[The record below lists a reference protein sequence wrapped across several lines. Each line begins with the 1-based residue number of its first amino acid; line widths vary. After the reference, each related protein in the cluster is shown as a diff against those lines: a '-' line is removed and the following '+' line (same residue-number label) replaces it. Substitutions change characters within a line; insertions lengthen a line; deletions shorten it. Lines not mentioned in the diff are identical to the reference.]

1 MANMDDYSR
10 AKNQAKESGETTE
23 AALGVNNN
31 SENDDDDL
39 TGTRDDVDAA
49 LNRANSACEP
59 ARTPAAAE
67 TDSLYHLFD
76 GDGSDIDESTS
87 ELTSNLPVFPN
98 VASAIS
104 SSSFHGLLGT
114 VAQTTASVAVESRRH
129 ISAVFAI
136 SLGELQ
142 RFVNDTLND
151 ETEPHRSEPFGN
163 VRPTEVIALLENEL
177 ENVCEWSPLP
187 PQPPPNNVSPSPPLR
202 SYASIMEVSRAF
214 TLNHRRYRQKSCD

>member
-98 VASAIS
+98 VASAIP
-104 SSSFHGLLGT
+104 
-114 VAQTTASVAVESRRH
+114 V
-129 ISAVFAI
+129 
-136 SLGELQ
+136 

-177 ENVCEWSPLP
+177 ENVCEWSPLL